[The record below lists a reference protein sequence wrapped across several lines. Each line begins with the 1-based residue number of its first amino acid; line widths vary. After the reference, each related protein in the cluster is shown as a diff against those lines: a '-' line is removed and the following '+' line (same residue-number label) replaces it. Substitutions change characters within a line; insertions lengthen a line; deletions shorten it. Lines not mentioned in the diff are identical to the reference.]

1 VPPVPSPIRRSAN
14 PDPGRVPAWFSTDL
28 IFLIALLMETRR
40 KHLSLKKRYNSDVF
54 TNICFEYSSIHREH
68 TLKTNLEVIQGI
80 YKGDAEQIAKNLQ
93 AALAPRFDWTE
104 AAGFPYAGTFHTLEE
119 VGKNVFARL
128 STEWIDY
135 RAETESFFDAGDT
148 VIVTG
153 YYKGTY
159 RQSGG
164 IMDARFAHIWTF
176 KDGRIVKYIQ
186 NVDTKKVWD
195 AIGGAK

>member
-1 VPPVPSPIRRSAN
+1 
-14 PDPGRVPAWFSTDL
+14 
-28 IFLIALLMETRR
+28 METHP
-40 KHLSLKKRYNSDVF
+40 KHLSLKKRYNSQRF
-54 TNICFEYSSIHREH
+54 HKIFILNIHRFPGSPH
-68 TLKTNLEVIQGI
+68 LKTNLEVIQGI

-119 VGKNVFARL
+119 VGMNVFARL
-128 STEWIDY
+128 STEWTDY

-148 VIVTG
+148 IVVTG

-176 KDGRIVKYIQ
+176 KDGKIVKYIQ

-195 AIGGAK
+195 AIAGKK

>member
-1 VPPVPSPIRRSAN
+1 VIENVPPTSFPEKAVQFSGFFANVHLNPS
-14 PDPGRVPAWFSTDL
+14 
-28 IFLIALLMETRR
+28 
-40 KHLSLKKRYNSDVF
+40 
-54 TNICFEYSSIHREH
+54 SSGSIKEH

-93 AALAPRFDWTE
+93 AALAPSFEWTE
-104 AAGFPYAGTFHTLEE
+104 AAGFPYAGTYHSLEE

-135 RAETESFFDAGDT
+135 RAETESFFDAGNT
-148 VIVTG
+148 IIVTG

-159 RQSGG
+159 RKSNGV
-164 IMDARFAHIWTF
+164 MNARFAHIWTF

-195 AIGGAK
+195 AIEGK

>member
-1 VPPVPSPIRRSAN
+1 VPPLVFCDSIFQTRSIYGNA
-14 PDPGRVPAWFSTDL
+14 PKTSFPEKALQFSAISQ
-28 IFLIALLMETRR
+28 IFVL
-40 KHLSLKKRYNSDVF
+40 N
-54 TNICFEYSSIHREH
+54 IHRFPREPH
-68 TLKTNLEVIQGI
+68 LKTNLEVIQGI

-119 VGKNVFARL
+119 VGMNVFARL

-148 VIVTG
+148 IVVTG

-176 KDGRIVKYIQ
+176 KDGKIVKYIQ

-195 AIGGAK
+195 AIGGSR